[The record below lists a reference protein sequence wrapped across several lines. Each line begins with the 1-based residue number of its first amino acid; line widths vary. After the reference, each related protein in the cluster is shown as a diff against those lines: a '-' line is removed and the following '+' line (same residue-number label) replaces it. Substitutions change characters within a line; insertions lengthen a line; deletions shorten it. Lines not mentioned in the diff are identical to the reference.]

1 MSDKPVVAVLYA
13 NELPPG
19 RERLEA
25 MAAVRYAT
33 VDGLADAVDGADA
46 LFLWDFFSTAV
57 KDVWDRAGS
66 LKWIHVAAAGVDKL
80 MFDELADSDVVV
92 TNSGGIFDR
101 PIAEFVLGSMLSFA
115 KDMPLSFRL
124 QSQKVWRHR
133 ETERLDDKSAVIVG
147 TGAIGREIARLLAAV
162 DVSVAG
168 AGRTARSGDEDF
180 GEVYESARLAEYAG
194 DFDYVIVVA
203 PLTPATRNLVDA
215 DVLAAMKPTARLI
228 NVGRGESV
236 DADALADALS
246 GESIAG
252 AALDVFS
259 PEPLPESSPLW
270 EMDNVLVSPH
280 MSGDAVGWL
289 ERLSD
294 LFAAN
299 LDRYCRDAELVNIV
313 DKRLGF
319 VPR

>member
-13 NELPPG
+13 DELPPG

-25 MAAVRYAT
+25 VADVRYAT
-33 VDGLADAVDGADA
+33 ARDLGDAVDGADA

-80 MFDELADSDVVV
+80 LFDELVASDVVV

-115 KDMPLSFRL
+115 KDMPLSLRL
-124 QSQKVWRHR
+124 QSQRVWRHR
-133 ETERLDDKSAVIVG
+133 ETERIDDKAAVIVG
-147 TGAIGREIARLLAAV
+147 TGAIGREIARVLSAV

-168 AGRTARSGDEDF
+168 AGRTARSGDKDF

-236 DADALADALS
+236 DADALAAALRD
-246 GESIAG
+246 GSIAG

-259 PEPLPESSPLW
+259 SEPLADSSPFW
-270 EMDNVLVSPH
+270 QMDNVLVSPH
-280 MSGDAVGWL
+280 MSGDAAGWL
-289 ERLSD
+289 DRLAS
-294 LFAAN
+294 LFAGN
-299 LDRYCRDAELVNIV
+299 LERYSRGEELVNVV